1 MNILKNC
8 KRRQEKNK
16 GKKYKLQRE
25 NRGNV
30 VDVTQTI
37 AITILNVS
45 GSNTQLKWD
54 D

>member
-1 MNILKNC
+1 MIFLKTVKEDR
-8 KRRQEKNK
+8 KRTKEKNT
-16 GKKYKLQRE
+16 RE

-30 VDVTQTI
+30 VDLTQTI